1 MSVGVA
7 IIGSGVFVR
16 EKHLAAVQA
25 APSLTLKALFSR
37 SLKSAEAVA
46 SEVSGV
52 DLYSEDAGEGK
63 GYSDL
68 LARPDIKGVII
79 AYANPTGNHQSEP
92 ILLTE
97 NTPSLP
103 IPAQPAYIKA
113 ALSAGKHVLSEKPI
127 AKDVASARELLQWYD
142 SNIDKSKVT
151 WGVAENFR
159 FFESFQYGA
168 EKVKELGKVVA
179 FSTRMHIYVKEGSK
193 YHATSW
199 RKNPTFQ
206 GGFLLDGGVHFIA
219 ATRLLL
225 SSSVDSVSAFTAQH
239 LPHLPPVDTVDAV
252 WRLPGGGAGT
262 FSTSFAAPVGGP
274 PEYRVVCERGT
285 VTAGFGAAPMSPAF
299 VAVQRV
305 GEEGGEGERKEFPE
319 TSFGVGPEVAAWGG
333 RLEKGGGGGGVD
345 ERQKPEEALKDL
357 EILEAMLRSGE
368 QGGAPVALQS

>member
-1 MSVGVA
+1 
-7 IIGSGVFVR
+7 
-16 EKHLAAVQA
+16 
-25 APSLTLKALFSR
+25 
-37 SLKSAEAVA
+37 
-46 SEVSGV
+46 
-52 DLYSEDAGEGK
+52 
-63 GYSDL
+63 
-68 LARPDIKGVII
+68 
-79 AYANPTGNHQSEP
+79 
-92 ILLTE
+92 
-97 NTPSLP
+97 
-103 IPAQPAYIKA
+103 
-113 ALSAGKHVLSEKPI
+113 
-127 AKDVASARELLQWYD
+127 
-142 SNIDKSKVT
+142 
-151 WGVAENFR
+151 
-159 FFESFQYGA
+159 
-168 EKVKELGKVVA
+168 
-179 FSTRMHIYVKEGSK
+179 MHIYVKEGSK

-357 EILEAMLRSGE
+357 EIVCAAATTLVVTEMLRGRVSAALLSGSADTLILV
-368 QGGAPVALQS
+368 GGDAEERRARGSPGGSAVLNSLSWSQSLLLQEIKRTDRQ

>member
-63 GYSDL
+63 GYPDL

-79 AYANPTGNHQSEP
+79 AFADGEH
-92 ILLTE
+92 
-97 NTPSLP
+97 PSLP

-142 SNIDKSKVT
+142 ENIDKSKVT

-168 EKVKELGKVVA
+168 AKVKELGKVVA
-179 FSTRMHIYVKEGSK
+179 FSTRVHIFVKEGSK
-193 YHATSW
+193 YH
-199 RKNPTFQ
+199 

-225 SSSVDSVSAFTAQH
+225 SSPVDSVSAFTAQH

-252 WRLPGGGAGT
+252 WRLPGGGGAAGT
-262 FSTSFAAPVGGP
+262 FSASFAAPVGGP

-285 VTAGFGAAPMSPAF
+285 VTAGFGSAPMAPAF

-305 GEEGGEGERKEFPE
+305 PGEGGEGEGEGERKEFPE

-333 RLEKGGGGGGVD
+333 RLEKKGGGGGGGVD

-368 QGGAPVALQS
+368 QGGVPVALQS